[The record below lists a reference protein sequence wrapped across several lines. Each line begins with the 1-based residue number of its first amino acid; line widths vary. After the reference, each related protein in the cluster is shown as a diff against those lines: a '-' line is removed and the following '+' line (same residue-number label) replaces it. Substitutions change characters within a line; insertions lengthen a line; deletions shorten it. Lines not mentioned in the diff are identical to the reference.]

1 MSPPVAARRSSFS
14 RARSFL
20 AWPRWTRCRIMTAR
34 QLTFAANWKMNHGPA
49 EARAF
54 AEKFLALTPAAE
66 GRRLWFFPPAV
77 SIAALSDAVKGRQ
90 DVSVGAQ
97 NVHWEPKGPFTGGI
111 SIPMV
116 MEAGARLTLVGHSER
131 RHLFGETDDQVAR
144 KTRAALAAGITPL
157 VCVGETLAER
167 DGGRTEQVIL
177 RQTGAVLT
185 ALQAAD
191 WGRVVLAYEPVWAIG
206 TGKNA
211 TPDDAAQ
218 IHELIRMAL
227 SRKGITARVPI
238 LYGGSVNPENVA
250 SLLTRPQLDG
260 VLVGGASLTPEG
272 WAEVIDRGSKA
283 KVRPSGGYDL
293 IEG

>member
-1 MSPPVAARRSSFS
+1 MAE
-14 RARSFL
+14 
-20 AWPRWTRCRIMTAR
+20 R

-54 AEKFLALTPAAE
+54 AEKFLPLAPPVE
-66 GRRLWFFPPAV
+66 GRRLWFFPSAV
-77 SIAALSDAVKGRQ
+77 SIAALYQAMRARA
-90 DVSVGAQ
+90 DVTIGAQ
-97 NVHWEPKGPFTGGI
+97 NVHWEPKGAYTGGI

-116 MEAGARLTLVGHSER
+116 TEVGARLTLVGHSER
-131 RHLFGETDDQVAR
+131 RHLFGETDEQVAR

-167 DGGRTEQVIL
+167 DGGRTEHVIV
-177 RQTGAVLT
+177 RQIDAVAATLT
-185 ALQAAD
+185 PED
-191 WGRVVLAYEPVWAIG
+191 WSRVVLAYEPVWAIG

-218 IHELIRMAL
+218 IHELIRMEL
-227 SRKGITARVPI
+227 GRKKVSVRVPI
-238 LYGGSVNPENVA
+238 LYGGSVNPGNVA

-260 VLVGGASLTPEG
+260 VLVGGASLTAEG

-283 KVRPSGGYDL
+283 KVRPSGGYDML
-293 IEG
+293 EG

>member
-1 MSPPVAARRSSFS
+1 MSE
-14 RARSFL
+14 
-20 AWPRWTRCRIMTAR
+20 R
-34 QLTFAANWKMNHGPA
+34 QLLFAANWKMNLGPS

-54 AEKFLALTPAAE
+54 AEKFLALTSPVE

-77 SIAALSDAVKGRQ
+77 SIAALAAAIKGRP
-90 DVSVGAQ
+90 DVTVGAQ

-131 RHLFGETDDQVAR
+131 RHLFGETDEQVAR

-167 DGGRTEQVIL
+167 DGGRTEQVII
-177 RQTGAVLT
+177 RQLGSVLES
-185 ALQAAD
+185 LELSD
-191 WGRVVLAYEPVWAIG
+191 WKRVVLAYEPVWAIG

-218 IHELIRMAL
+218 IHELIRMEL
-227 SRKGITARVPI
+227 GRNSVDSPVPI
-238 LYGGSVNPENVA
+238 LYGGSVNAGNVVA
-250 SLLTRPQLDG
+250 LLSRPQLDG
-260 VLVGGASLTPEG
+260 VLVGGASLDPAA
-272 WAEVIDRGSKA
+272 WADLVEKGSRT
-283 KVRPSGGYDL
+283 KVRPSGGY
-293 IEG
+293 EVVE

>member
-1 MSPPVAARRSSFS
+1 
-14 RARSFL
+14 
-20 AWPRWTRCRIMTAR
+20 
-34 QLTFAANWKMNHGPA
+34 MNHGPA
-49 EARAF
+49 ETRAF
-54 AEKFLALTPAAE
+54 AERFLALTTPVE
-66 GRRLWFFPPAV
+66 GRRLWFFPAAV
-77 SIAALSDAVKGRQ
+77 SIGPMSEAMKSRA
-90 DVSVGAQ
+90 DVEIGAQ
-97 NVHWEPKGPFTGGI
+97 NVHWEPKGAYTGGI

-116 MEAGARLTLVGHSER
+116 TEVGARLTLVGHSER
-131 RHLFGETDDQVAR
+131 RHLFGETDEQVAR

-167 DGGRTEQVIL
+167 DGGRTEPVIL
-177 RQTGAVLT
+177 RQTGAVLA
-185 ALQAAD
+185 ALPATD
-191 WGRVVLAYEPVWAIG
+191 WDRVVLAYEPVWAIG

-218 IHELIRMAL
+218 VHELIRMAL
-227 SRKGITARVPI
+227 SRNGISARVPI

-283 KVRPSGGYDL
+283 KVCPSGGYDL